1 MEKTNHDFYIG
12 ENKYHI
18 TGITFTHRENK
29 YHIYIPGKQIMTFTY
44 QENKYHIYN
53 GKINHDIYIGENKY
67 HIYIP
72 GKQISHYRYHIY
84 TPGKQISHLHTR
96 KPNITFTLGK

>member
-1 MEKTNHDFYIG
+1 M
-12 ENKYHI
+12 
-18 TGITFTHRENK
+18 TFTYQENK

-44 QENKYHIYN
+44 QENKYHIYT

-72 GKQISHYRYHIY
+72 GKQISHLHTGKTNTTF
-84 TPGKQISHLHTR
+84 TPGK
-96 KPNITFTLGK
+96 